1 MAAEA
6 RELLGQL
13 AAVAVEAQS
22 SIAIVKGR
30 VAEVEQS
37 VDQLVTFY
45 ALGWLLT
52 FLKRKL

>member
-30 VAEVEQS
+30 VAEVEQA
-37 VDQLVTFY
+37 VDQLVTF
-45 ALGWLLT
+45 
-52 FLKRKL
+52 